1 MRCDAGPANNKRG
14 PIRDPR
20 ARRYAYMQAGV
31 QGIAACCS
39 THWLSL
45 GRQECHVGVVGGD
58 VASSRV
64 QRHGQLFVGFLPS
77 YAGRAVGARG
87 TLMLVHV
94 HLPLTSVSV
103 LFVYGCICIV
113 QADRTYKN
121 NLPSSVHSHSK
132 FHVPE
137 PPESHVAKQTEVC
150 HILYLIALYT
160 DLNDIR
166 SISTWLV

>member
-1 MRCDAGPANNKRG
+1 MRCDAAGPANNKRG

-64 QRHGQLFVGFLPS
+64 QRHGQLIVCWFPL
-77 YAGRAVGARG
+77 YAGRAVGARHSCSCMFICRSPLYYLF
-87 TLMLVHV
+87 TVAYALYKPIVHV
-94 HLPLTSVSV
+94 
-103 LFVYGCICIV
+103 
-113 QADRTYKN
+113 YK
-121 NLPSSVHSHSK
+121 NLPSSVHSHRK

-137 PPESHVAKQTEVC
+137 PPE
-150 HILYLIALYT
+150 
-160 DLNDIR
+160 
-166 SISTWLV
+166 